1 MSNQAFTS
9 RAVTGLKRLG
19 KAWGRRIL
27 GAGYRPELTPSH
39 WGLERCE
46 GELTLRGVKL
56 SSIVAT
62 HGTPLH
68 VVDEVRLMDNLKAF
82 QTVPSGLSQALDV
95 FYSYKTNPLPW
106 VLETLHRHGAG
117 AEVISEYELWL
128 AIQLNVPAHKIVF
141 NGPAKS
147 HASLET
153 AIKLGIHSI
162 HVNNL
167 EELDLIA
174 RLAQQLGRRARVGIR
189 ITSLAGWTGQF
200 GFPVEDGSA
209 FQAYERALS
218 LPSLE
223 VVALHSHRGFL
234 IRDEPTLRSYLGF
247 LLDFCL
253 TLHQRLGW
261 SPQVLDVGGSLA
273 VPTTRYLD
281 AKEIRRSVR
290 YLVPPKP
297 PQPEAT
303 LGAARYAEIVLR
315 QVQSHF
321 LAQRLPEPQIIT
333 EPGRALT
340 ANAQMLIASVEN
352 IRKSDDFDFAV
363 LDAGVSVASIVT
375 SEYHALLPL
384 REGTHPSRCHRVVG
398 PICHMGDTLF
408 PAQYLSPLQV
418 GDALAILDSGA
429 YFIADASSFSFPQP
443 AVVALTCRAEVV
455 KVRERESFEHL
466 VSLDH
471 FTRGSERR

>member
-1 MSNQAFTS
+1 MSSRAFTS
-9 RAVTGLKRLG
+9 SAIARLKRWG
-19 KAWGRRIL
+19 KTWGRRIL
-27 GAGYRPELTPSH
+27 GAKYRPELAPPH
-39 WGLERCE
+39 WGLARKN
-46 GELTLRGVKL
+46 GELAMRGVAL

-68 VVDEVRLMDNLKAF
+68 VVDEVRLIDNLKAF
-82 QTVPSGLSQALDV
+82 QTVPAGIAQGLEV
-95 FYSYKTNPLPW
+95 FYSYKTNPVPW
-106 VLETLHRHGAG
+106 VLESLHRHGAG

-128 AIQLNVPAHKIVF
+128 AIQLKVPAQKIVY

-147 HASLET
+147 KASLET
-153 AIKLGIHSI
+153 AIKMGIHSI

-174 RLAQQLGRRARVGIR
+174 SLAQKIGQRARVGIR
-189 ITSLAGWTGQF
+189 ITSLSGWTGQF

-209 FQAYERALS
+209 LRAYEHALA
-218 LPSLE
+218 LPDLE

-234 IRDEPTLRSYLGF
+234 IRDVPTLQDYLNF
-247 LLDFCL
+247 LLDFCQ
-253 TLHQRLGW
+253 TLHLQLGW
-261 SPQVLDVGGSLA
+261 SPQVLDVGGSLG

-281 AKEIRRSVR
+281 AKEIKQSVR
-290 YLVPPKP
+290 YLVPPKT
-297 PQPEAT
+297 PQPEAS
-303 LGAARYAEIVLR
+303 LGAAQYAEIVLK
-315 QVQSHF
+315 QVNAHF
-321 LAQRLPEPQIIT
+321 SGQGLALPQLIS

-375 SEYHALLPL
+375 SEYHAVLPL
-384 REGTHPSRCHRVVG
+384 CEGSQPARCHRLVG

-408 PAQYLSPLQV
+408 PAQYLSPLKV
-418 GDALAILDSGA
+418 GDALAIMDSGA

-443 AVVALTCRAEVV
+443 AVVALTRQGDVI

-471 FTRGSERR
+471 FTRA

>member
-1 MSNQAFTS
+1 M
-9 RAVTGLKRLG
+9 
-19 KAWGRRIL
+19 
-27 GAGYRPELTPSH
+27 H
-39 WGLERCE
+39 WGLERQD
-46 GELTLRGVKL
+46 GELALRGVTL
-56 SSIVAT
+56 SSVVAA

-68 VVDEVRLMDNLKAF
+68 VVDEVRLVDNLKAF
-82 QTVPSGLSQALDV
+82 QTVPNGFAQGLEV
-95 FYSYKTNPLPW
+95 FYSYKTNPVPW

-128 AIQLNVPAHKIVF
+128 AIQLKVPAHKIVY

-147 HASLET
+147 QASLET
-153 AIKLGIHSI
+153 AIKMGIHSI

-167 EELDLIA
+167 EEMDLIA
-174 RLAQQLGRRARVGIR
+174 RLAKQIGRRARIGIR
-189 ITSLAGWTGQF
+189 ITSLSGWTGQF

-209 FQAYERALS
+209 LQAFERALG
-218 LPSLE
+218 LPHLE

-234 IRDEPTLRSYLGF
+234 IRDASTLSAYLDF
-247 LLDFCL
+247 LLNFCQ
-253 TLHQRLGW
+253 TLHSQLAW
-261 SPQVLDVGGSLA
+261 SPQILDVGGSLG

-281 AKEIRRSVR
+281 AKEIKRSVR

-297 PQPEAT
+297 PKPET
-303 LGAARYAEIVLR
+303 SLGAAHYAEIVLK
-315 QVQSHF
+315 QVHAHF
-321 LAQRLPEPQIIT
+321 SAQGLAQPQIIS

-340 ANAQMLIASVEN
+340 GSAQMLIASVEN

-384 REGTHPSRCHRVVG
+384 REGSQPSRCHRMVG

-408 PAQYLSPLQV
+408 PAQYLSPLKV

-443 AVVALTCRAEVV
+443 AVVALTCDAEIVM
-455 KVRERESFEHL
+455 VRERESFEHL

-471 FTRGSERR
+471 FTRTKS